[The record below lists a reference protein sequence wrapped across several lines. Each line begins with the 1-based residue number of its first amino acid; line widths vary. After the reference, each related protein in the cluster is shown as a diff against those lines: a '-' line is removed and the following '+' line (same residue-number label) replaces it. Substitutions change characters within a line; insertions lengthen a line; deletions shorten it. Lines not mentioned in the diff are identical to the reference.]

1 MSDRLYSGRLKASVS
16 EVVDASAEVLPHF
29 ELAAVPVLDGQ
40 ERPGEEPS
48 VRRRL
53 RAEGVRA
60 MEHRGALLLEPGDLD
75 RMSSAA
81 LFGGGDEVFL
91 VSEWNDEFEPFPG
104 RVTPDLHDFNE
115 STPLGLEEWMVD
127 SGCLLVVGD
136 GRGAN
141 YATFHKELHDRLR
154 ATFKPAKD

>member
-1 MSDRLYSGRLKASVS
+1 MSDRIYSGRLMATVS
-16 EVVDASAEVLPHF
+16 EIVDAGADVIPHF

-60 MEHRGALLLEPGDLD
+60 GEHRGALLLEPGDLD
-75 RMSSAA
+75 RMASAA
-81 LFGGGDEVFL
+81 LFTGGDEVFL
-91 VSEWNDEFEPFPG
+91 VTEWDDEFEPFPG
-104 RVTPDLHDFNE
+104 RVSPDLYDFNE

-127 SGCLLVVGD
+127 AGCLLVIAD
-136 GRGAN
+136 GRGVN
-141 YATFHKELHDRLR
+141 YATFNKELHERLR
-154 ATFKPAKD
+154 AAFKPAKA